1 LEEEALEHLMG
12 VTGFSYR
19 QALEHVED
27 AEDECR
33 ERSEDV
39 WELDL
44 SILTDAG
51 LSVREAPAAR
61 YRPGAAA
68 DRLDRSRD

>member
-1 LEEEALEHLMG
+1 MA

-27 AEDECR
+27 AGDECR
-33 ERSEDV
+33 DRSEDV

-51 LSVREAPAAR
+51 LRVREAPAAA

-68 DRLDRSRD
+68 DRLDRSRG